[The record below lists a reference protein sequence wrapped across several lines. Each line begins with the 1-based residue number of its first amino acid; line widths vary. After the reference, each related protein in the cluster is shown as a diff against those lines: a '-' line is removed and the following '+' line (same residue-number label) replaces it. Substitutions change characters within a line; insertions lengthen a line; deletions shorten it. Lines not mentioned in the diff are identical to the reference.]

1 MMVPPTKSNRQLPL
15 LLVGVAVVVLA
26 IMLAATLTPS
36 TSAVGAP
43 QAAPD
48 SLVPQGPAGVSV
60 IGDFVWSDDNRD
72 GVQDVGEPG
81 IDGVLVKLWLD
92 DGDGVFDPT
101 QDTLI
106 DQMTTGDDPNTPGVE
121 QGWYLFDNLDGAN
134 DYWVEIDASN
144 FDPGGPLENYELTS
158 DATYGPNPMFVVLP
172 TEPSEFYDADFGYAP
187 QVATLSVTKTANP
200 TSLPEPGGTVTFTVS
215 IENLSPSVSVTIDT
229 LTDSIYGDLNGQGD
243 CSVPQTIPAGSTY
256 TCQFT
261 ASVTGNAGD
270 SETNVVTASGVDAN
284 SNPVDGQ
291 DDATVTIT
299 DAPSS
304 MQVLKSA
311 DPASI
316 PEPGGTV
323 TFTVQV
329 NNTSAADTL
338 TLNSLTDSVYGDLNG
353 MGDCAVPQTIA
364 PGASY
369 TCQFSV
375 HITGNAG
382 DTHTNTVTAE
392 ATDDDSN
399 QLSSSDDAT
408 VTITNASSSIVV
420 TKSASPTS
428 VAAPGDDV
436 TFTVVVENTS
446 TADTVTITSLI
457 DDVYGDLNGQGSC
470 VTPFSLTPGQTYTCS
485 FTYFV
490 GGDVGD
496 SHTNVVTASGEDD
509 DGNPVS
515 DDDPATV
522 DIVGV
527 VSRLRITKIGE
538 PRFILEPGGP
548 VTFTI
553 RIENTSGSYAIPIHT
568 LEDTIYGD
576 LNGQGTCS
584 IPQTIPP
591 GGTYECQFPGSVTG
605 VAGDSETNTVTVIGE
620 DPDGYDMSDADSETI
635 NIISPTSSIALTKT
649 ADPAELVEPGGLV
662 HFTIVITNTSNSG
675 YPVTINTLTDTV
687 YGDLDGQG
695 TCSLPQ
701 TINAGASYSCVFIA
715 NVTGPPGFHETNI
728 ATATGEDS
736 QGNPVQSSDSADVT
750 IIDSPASLELVKTAN
765 PTSVPE
771 PGGPVTFTLT
781 ITNTSAVDTVTL
793 ETLTDSIY
801 GNLDGKGN
809 CALPQVLAAGASYTC
824 SFTEVVS
831 GNAGDSETDIA
842 IVTGTDDDGIG
853 VHDSDDATVNI
864 TDVPASI
871 ALTKLAD
878 PTNLPEPGGPVN
890 FTVIITNTSP
900 ADEVTIETL
909 VDSIH
914 GDLDG
919 QGTCSVPQTLAVG
932 ASYTC
937 TFTADVTGNAG
948 YVETNVVTATGTDDD
963 GSGVSANDEADVFIT
978 DALPS
983 ITLTKTAT
991 PSTVSEPGGV
1001 VSFTITIS
1009 NTSPGDAVNILT
1021 LADSVFGDL
1030 NGRGDCSVPQT
1041 IPIGGSYTCTF
1052 TEIIRGNEGDTH
1064 TNVAIA
1070 SGFDDENNPVVDS
1083 DEEVVTVGPPS
1094 SVPGCI
1100 SGYKVDDLHVG
1111 LPGWVIHTRPVG
1123 STTPEYTTTTDGS
1136 GYFEFPNLTPGEWEV
1151 WEEMQPGWEPVTS
1164 DRFVVTVFSGD
1175 NCVQV
1180 RFKNRQAPTTPTP
1193 TPTPIQPTATSTPTP
1208 PCPCPTAT
1216 PTPTPTPTPPCPCLT
1231 PTPTPPPAETSTP
1244 PPTTPTPPPPP
1255 GCEDARLEF
1264 NVWGRDYSIPLWD
1277 DDQVWSVNGL
1287 PWQRPTVFTIRGY
1300 NGSVTWRQYQPY
1312 WRKQVGGYSFTYPGG
1327 NAGELFQLYVYTS
1340 CGTLQLLGAI
1350 DDPTPTPPAP
1360 GPMGYRV
1367 WVPVIFNVGVI
1378 AANPPATASPSP
1390 STPTPTATPARPANA
1405 HVSGLQ
1411 TPNDV
1416 AYNPVTR
1423 RLYITNRDNDSLTV
1437 IDARNLRRL
1446 ANVDVC
1452 SQPFGVDV
1460 NTQTNR
1466 VYVACA
1472 GSRQVAV
1479 IDGASSTLL
1488 RTIDT
1493 GYFPT
1498 YVAVN
1503 EQTNRIYVVT
1513 HDSNRLEEISGY
1525 THTVTRKID
1534 VETGA
1539 FGLAVDEVRNRVYVG
1554 SRDRNRIAVIDV
1566 AGWRLLRDYQAHD
1579 GEDRGSPYALA
1590 FNPNTQRLY
1599 VTYRGPTFFTRLG
1612 VFRATDDGL
1621 KREAT
1626 LDLPNGGEDATGKL
1640 GINPETNHVL
1650 IPNTASNS
1658 VTIVDGS
1665 TNRILKTVAVG
1676 QGPFGIAVN
1685 SDQGLAYVGAKQANQ
1700 LWLVPDR

>member
-1 MMVPPTKSNRQLPL
+1 MMVPPTKPKRKLPVL
-15 LLVGVAVVVLA
+15 LAVVA
-26 IMLAATLTPS
+26 LAALVALFAVAMTPS

-43 QAAPD
+43 LSAQNALA
-48 SLVPQGPAGVSV
+48 PQGPAGVSV
-60 IGDFVWSDDNRD
+60 IGDFVWRDDDRN
-72 GVQDVGEPG
+72 GQQDPGEPG
-81 IDGVLVKLWLD
+81 IDGVLVRLWLD

-106 DQMTTGDDPNTPGVE
+106 DQKTTGDDPSTPGVE

-134 DYWVEIDASN
+134 DYWVEIDDSN
-144 FDPGGPLENYELTS
+144 FQPGGALENYELTS
-158 DATYGPNPMFVVLP
+158 DATYGPTPMFVNLP
-172 TEPSEFYDADFGYAP
+172 TEPSEFYDADFGFAP
-187 QVATLSVTKTANP
+187 QAATIAVTKTANP
-200 TSLPEPGGTVTFTVS
+200 ASLPEPGGAVTFTVT
-215 IENLSPSVSVTIDT
+215 IENLSATLSVTIDT
-229 LTDSIYGDLNGQGD
+229 LNDSIYGDLNGQGD
-243 CSVPQTIPAGSTY
+243 CAVPQIIAAGASY

-261 ASVTGNAGD
+261 ANVTGNAGY
-270 SETNVVTASGVDAN
+270 SETDIVTASGSDGN
-284 SNPVDGQ
+284 QNPVSGQ

-311 DPASI
+311 SPASI
-316 PEPGGTV
+316 PEPGGAV
-323 TFTVQV
+323 NFTVEV
-329 NNTSAADTL
+329 NNTSSADTI
-338 TLNSLTDSVYGDLNG
+338 TLDALNDSIYGNLNG
-353 MGDCAVPQTIA
+353 QGDCSVPQTIP
-364 PGASY
+364 PGGSY
-369 TCQFSV
+369 TCQFTQNIS
-375 HITGNAG
+375 GNAG
-382 DTHTNTVTAE
+382 DTHTNTVTAD
-392 ATDDDSN
+392 ATDDDGNS
-399 QLSSSDDAT
+399 LTSSDDAT
-408 VTITNASSSIVV
+408 VTITNASSSIIV
-420 TKSASPTS
+420 TKSANPTT
-428 VAAPGDDV
+428 VATPGDDV
-436 TFTVVVENTS
+436 TFTVEVENTS
-446 TADTVTITSLI
+446 SADTVTITSLQ
-457 DDVYGDLNGQGSC
+457 DSVYGDLNGQGTC

-485 FTYFV
+485 FTHFV

-496 SHTNVVTASGEDD
+496 SHTNVVTASGQDD

-553 RIENTSGSYAIPIHT
+553 RIENTSGSYSIPIHS

-605 VAGDSETNTVTVIGE
+605 NAGDSETNTVTVIGT

-649 ADPAELVEPGGLV
+649 ADPTELVEPGGLV

-675 YPVTINTLTDTV
+675 YPVTITSLNDTV

-701 TINAGASYSCVFIA
+701 TITAGNSYSCVFIA

-728 ATATGEDS
+728 ATASGEDNH
-736 QGNPVQSSDSADVT
+736 GNPVQSSDSADVT
-750 IIDSPASLELVKTAN
+750 IIDSPSSLALSKVAN

-793 ETLTDSIY
+793 NTLTDTIY

-809 CALPQVLAAGASYTC
+809 CTLPQVLAPGVHYTC
-824 SFTEVVS
+824 SFTEMVT
-831 GNAGDSETDIA
+831 GNAGYSETDIA
-842 IVTGTDDDGIG
+842 IVTGTDDDGFD
-853 VHDSDDATVNI
+853 VHASDDETVNV
-864 TDVPASI
+864 TDVPSSMV
-871 ALTKLAD
+871 LTKTAD

-900 ADEVTIETL
+900 ADEITIDTL
-909 VDSIH
+909 MDDVH
-914 GDLDG
+914 GDLNG

-937 TFTADVTGNAG
+937 SFTADVTGNAG
-948 YVETNVVTATGTDDD
+948 YVETDVVTAEATDDD
-963 GSGVSANDEADVFIT
+963 GSDLSANDDADVFIT

-983 ITLTKTAT
+983 IVLTKTAN
-991 PSTVSEPGGV
+991 PSTVPEPGGV

-1041 IPIGGSYTCTF
+1041 IPVGGSYSCTF
-1052 TEIIRGNEGDTH
+1052 TEIIRGSEGKTH

-1083 DEEVVTVGPPS
+1083 DDETVTVGPPS

-1111 LPGWVIHTRPVG
+1111 LPGWTIHTRPVG
-1123 STTPEYTTTTDGS
+1123 SATPEYTAVTDGS
-1136 GYFEFPNLTPGEWEV
+1136 GYFEFQNLTPGDWEV
-1151 WEEMQPGWEPVTS
+1151 WEEMQVGWTPVTS
-1164 DRFVVTVFSGD
+1164 DRFTVTVFSGD

-1180 RFKNRQAPTTPTP
+1180 RFKNRQAPVTPTATPTPISTSTPTP
-1193 TPTPIQPTATSTPTP
+1193 TPTTPPGITPTPTPTTPPGVTPTATSTPG
-1208 PCPCPTAT
+1208 CPC
-1216 PTPTPTPTPPCPCLT
+1216 PTPTPTPTL
-1231 PTPTPPPAETSTP
+1231 
-1244 PPTTPTPPPPP
+1244 PP
-1255 GCEDARLEF
+1255 GCNVNSRLQF
-1264 NVWGRDYSIPLWD
+1264 NIWGRDYDIPLWD

-1287 PWQRPTVFTIRGY
+1287 PWQRPTVFTVTGY
-1300 NGSVTWRQYQPY
+1300 SGNVIWTQYQPY
-1312 WRKQVGGYSFTYPGG
+1312 WHKQEGGYTYTYPGG
-1327 NAGELFQLYVYTS
+1327 HAGDIFQLYVRTS
-1340 CGTLQLLGAI
+1340 CGTIQLLGAI
-1350 DDPTPTPPAP
+1350 DDPTPTPPNP
-1360 GPMGYRV
+1360 GAMGYRV

-1378 AANPPATASPSP
+1378 TANPPAT
-1390 STPTPTATPARPANA
+1390 STPAPPTATPTPAARNPYKAP
-1405 HVSGLQ
+1405 VSGLK

-1416 AYNPVTR
+1416 AFNPLTR
-1423 RLYITNRDNDSLTV
+1423 RLYVTNRDTDSLLV
-1437 IDARNLRRL
+1437 FDARDFGRV
-1446 ANVDVC
+1446 ASVSVC

-1460 NTQTNR
+1460 NTRTNR

-1472 GSRQVAV
+1472 GSHEVAV
-1479 IDGASSTLL
+1479 INGATNALL
-1488 RTIDT
+1488 KTIDT

-1498 YVAVN
+1498 YVDVN

-1513 HDSNRLEEISGY
+1513 HDSNRLEEISGVS
-1525 THTVTRKID
+1525 HTVTRKLP
-1534 VETGA
+1534 VERGA
-1539 FGLAVDEVRNRVYVG
+1539 FGLAVDEARNRVYVG
-1554 SRDRNRIAVIDV
+1554 SRDRNRIAVVDV
-1566 AGWRLLRDYQAHD
+1566 ADWRVLRYYQAND
-1579 GEDRGSPYALA
+1579 EEDRGIPYALA
-1590 FNPNTQRLY
+1590 FNPNNARLY

-1612 VFRATDDGL
+1612 VFRTTDDGL
-1621 KREAT
+1621 ARVAN
-1626 LDLPNGGEDATGKL
+1626 LDLPDGGSDATGRL
-1640 GINPETNHVL
+1640 GVNLTTNHVFV
-1650 IPNTASNS
+1650 PNTASNS
-1658 VTIVDGS
+1658 ITIVDGR

-1676 QGPFGIAVN
+1676 RGPFGVAVD
-1685 SDQGLAYVGAKQANQ
+1685 SSTGRAFVGAKLANQ
-1700 LWLVPDR
+1700 LWIVPDTN